1 MKLNSRRTIFLVAV
15 CAGLLAALLV
25 FLFVDAQKTRAAQMA
40 TPVSVVVAVQDIPAR
55 TIIEPSALRLSRQPV
70 GLLPSDCASTL
81 EEVKGKV
88 ALEMIGAGEPIR
100 RGKLS
105 AKNAS
110 LGLAYVVKA
119 DMRAVAVALDPI
131 IGVAGFLKPGDRVDV
146 LATFVVDD
154 ISVTKTVLQDVE
166 LLTLGG
172 EAQPTEVASKEGQS
186 AQARTQPNA
195 TLAVT
200 PEQAEK
206 LILAESRGK
215 LRLALRAVGDDARVV
230 LPGVTTVALIGFGH
244 KSGSVNVAAAPAR
257 PPVTSVGYTSPAFY
271 GPFLDRPRV
280 SGLGVPGAL
289 SPLAKGKEVEL
300 VRGSEKTVVQVSE

>member
-1 MKLNSRRTIFLVAV
+1 MKMNSRRTIFLVAV

-55 TIIEPSALRLSRQPV
+55 TIIEPSTLRLSRQPV

-105 AKNAS
+105 ARNAS

-215 LRLALRAVGDDARVV
+215 LRLALRAVGDDAHVV

-244 KSGSVNVAAAPAR
+244 KSASVNVAAAPSR

-271 GPFLDRPRV
+271 GPFLDRPRAP
-280 SGLGVPGAL
+280 GLGVP
-289 SPLAKGKEVEL
+289 SMLAKGKEVEL

>member
-1 MKLNSRRTIFLVAV
+1 MKLNSRRMIFLAAV
-15 CAGLLAALLV
+15 CAGLLAAVLV
-25 FLFVDAQKTRAAQMA
+25 FLFVDAQKTRAEQLAA
-40 TPVSVVVAVQDIPAR
+40 RVPVVVAVQDIPAR
-55 TIIEPSALRLSRQPV
+55 AIIEPSEVKISRQPV
-70 GLLPSDCASTL
+70 GMLPPDCAVSL

-88 ALEMIGAGEPIR
+88 ALEMIGAGEPIKR
-100 RGKLS
+100 SKMSPR
-105 AKNAS
+105 NAS
-110 LGLAYVVKA
+110 LGLAYVVKP

-146 LATFVVDD
+146 LATFVVDE

-172 EAQPTEVASKEGQS
+172 DAQPTEVASKAGQT

-200 PEQAEK
+200 PEQAER

-215 LRLALRAVGDDARVV
+215 LRLALRAVGDDSRVV
-230 LPGVTTVALIGFGH
+230 LSGVTTVALIGIGH
-244 KSGSVNVAAAPAR
+244 KSNTVNVAAAPQR
-257 PPVTSVGYTSPAFY
+257 PPLTSVGYTSPAFY

-280 SGLGVPGAL
+280 PGLGVANAL